1 MKKYIYAFVLVVF
14 SSHVSFAQYCSPSF
28 LNGCFNWNSHNIEL
42 DSIVWELGTTDCAIS
57 DYTSLSTT
65 ITQGQS
71 MAMMVTNGAW
81 CGVGVWADFN
91 LDNAFDD
98 SENLYHSYQ
107 AGDPMTYDFTITVPA
122 SVAAGSY
129 RLRVISGWG
138 TDCFDATSANG
149 YGACG
154 TYQYGTF
161 QDFTLHVA
169 AASNVANTSENLAL
183 QAFPNPTSSSFQLII
198 PNHLLNSN
206 YVITNVVGE
215 VVQTG
220 KLSALNTLLNTDNLS
235 KGVYLLSVVNKSR
248 NTIRIVKN

>member
-1 MKKYIYAFVLVVF
+1 MKKYFYTFSLIVL
-14 SSHVSFAQYCSPSF
+14 SSSVSLAQYCSPTF

-57 DYTSLSTT
+57 DYTGLSTT

-91 LDNAFDD
+91 LDNTFDD

-138 TDCFDATSANG
+138 TDCFDPTSSNG
-149 YGACG
+149 FGACG
-154 TYQYGTF
+154 SYQYGAF

-169 AASNVANTSENLAL
+169 AASNVSNTTENVTI
-183 QAFPNPTSSSFQLII
+183 QAFPNPTSSDFQLVI
-198 PNHLLNSN
+198 PSQYLNAT
-206 YVITNVVGE
+206 YTITNVVGE
-215 VVQTG
+215 VVQSG
-220 KLSALNTLLNTDNLS
+220 KLNALSTQINTENLS
-235 KGVYLLSVVNKSR
+235 KGVYLLSVLNKTRS
-248 NTIRIVKN
+248 TVRIVKN